1 MGWEAQVWTAEEE
14 PAGAPLSGS
23 PRHVQSPGYSPP
35 CAHSQSP
42 ARVGHCGYRRSH
54 TGDSSHVST
63 DTSNRSYHAL
73 LINSAS
79 IQKKTFSYENEEA
92 QCRKASQ

>member
-35 CAHSQSP
+35 RAHSQSP
-42 ARVGHCGYRRSH
+42 ARVGHPGYRRSH
-54 TGDSSHVST
+54 TGD
-63 DTSNRSYHAL
+63 RSYHAL